1 MTKFNTYARRLDET
15 ARKIFD
21 ELQSAERTFKAAE
34 DAKAHGPRPGGWQDA
49 RTKAR
54 IAALEADLVEA
65 QAALQAARRTLSER
79 GEKALQ
85 GIRLELEK
93 AIDTAA
99 TVDPGQV
106 DTAAVALLDSGIC
119 TATDLEKLMDDAGR
133 AGNNT
138 MIRLIAAHAEK
149 LAVVSE
155 SQPDRVRLT
164 ALAQR
169 TPAREGAAL
178 LAAFDG
184 LTDVFQRTVNNTA
197 MIGHW
202 ESLTADAI
210 EGF

>member
-49 RTKAR
+49 RTMAR

-79 GEKALQ
+79 GESALRS
-85 GIRLELEK
+85 IRQELER

-119 TATDLEKLMDDAGR
+119 TATDLEKLMDDAGQ

-149 LAVVSE
+149 LAAVSE
-155 SQPDRVRLT
+155 SQPERVRLT
-164 ALAQR
+164 ALAQQ

-184 LTDVFQRTVNNTA
+184 LTDVFRRTMNNTA

-202 ESLTADAI
+202 ERLTADAI
-210 EGF
+210 ENF